1 MGGRL
6 ILAQVTAEGV
16 KKSTKIGTWFLN
28 KLNTLDLLNEEY
40 FNQVSKKHNLFK
52 ETTNNK
58 QEHNDYESDN
68 AMFAP
73 YHYGILL
80 IDFKDKKVFS
90 CNNYNGF
97 LMFGTN
103 KVIMDYENFGRNK
116 QTEIKVQDFE
126 GNLKEVYS
134 IFEET
139 PFEFTTPRM
148 IESCIRN
155 KGNLYVN
162 NSRFII
168 RQDDDYFSIAA
179 RIYGQD
185 LSKLSKEQAKQ
196 YIEDKYS
203 RDDDY
208 NGQDLKGWTNIEITK
223 PGWEI
228 INGDKSYRYLK
239 SAYDYYTQTNM
250 LNEEEKMLW
259 LKQLEEVKKEE
270 NPED

>member
-6 ILAQVTAEGV
+6 VLAQVTSEGV
-16 KKSTKIGTWFLN
+16 KKSAKIGTWFLN
-28 KLNTLDLLNEEY
+28 RLNTLDLLNEEY
-40 FNQVSKKHNLFK
+40 FNEVANKHNLFK

-58 QEHNDYESDN
+58 QEHNDYENDS

-97 LMFGTN
+97 LLFGTS
-103 KVIMDYENFGRNK
+103 KVASDYEVLGRNK
-116 QTEIKVQDFE
+116 QIEIKIQDSK
-126 GNLKEVYS
+126 GNTKEVVS
-134 IFEET
+134 IFEEN

-155 KGNLYVN
+155 KGCMYVN
-162 NSRFII
+162 NSKFII
-168 RQDDDYFSIAA
+168 REDDDYFSIAA
-179 RIYGQD
+179 RIYGKD
-185 LSKLSKEQAKQ
+185 LSKLTKEQAKD
-196 YIEDKYS
+196 YIYKKMEDH
-203 RDDDY
+203 DFE
-208 NGQDLKGWTNIEITK
+208 DLKGWTNIEITK

-228 INGDKSYRYLK
+228 INGDRSYYYLK

-250 LNEEEKMLW
+250 LSEEEKNLW
-259 LKQLEEVKKEE
+259 LKEIEEVRKDEEE
-270 NPED
+270 N